1 MCLYMNTRTNAIP
14 DFKSGTLAKLLI
26 LDMYGK
32 KFMLPICCHQA
43 EMKTVFIYSQGSK
56 LMFELIKYIATCAD
70 NIFFIF
76 RGLPRQRIIYM

>member
-14 DFKSGTLAKLLI
+14 DFKSGTLPKPLI

-43 EMKTVFIYSQGSK
+43 EMKTGFIYSQGSK
-56 LMFELIKYIATCAD
+56 LMFELIKYIATGAD

-76 RGLPRQRIIYM
+76 RGLPRLSIIFS